1 MPTNTE
7 LKLKVDAKVV
17 ALIAEAIS
25 GRVQTNNFDAGQL
38 QELKDL
44 STEFVSRV
52 NALNNDMQVLT

>member
-1 MPTNTE
+1 M
-7 LKLKVDAKVV
+7 KVDAEVV

>member
-7 LKLKVDAKVV
+7 LKLKVGAKVV

-52 NALNNDMQVLT
+52 NALNNDIQVLT